1 LETLRGRATME
12 ELIDR
17 RPGLAFASL
26 TVVYA
31 AAIAGLSHVKLL
43 WLDELITLHI
53 ARLGN
58 SGAIWNALARGADPN
73 PPATHLLVHWSRMLF
88 GDHELADRL
97 PAALGYW
104 VGMLSLFAYLR
115 RRLPGT
121 WALGGTVLSLCMAGF
136 DYSYESRSYGIFY
149 GLAMLAFLCW
159 SWTVDPRSGRGQRI
173 AALAGMAV
181 ALACGISTNY
191 FAVLAFVPI
200 AVGEAVRTWE
210 RQRDKGLLRSIDWRI
225 WIATGVA
232 AAPLLLYR
240 PLIDH
245 AIARFAPYAWNKVS
259 LDAAFDSYTEMV
271 EIILYPLLALFVVAI
286 GMAFVERRVARMCPE
301 CRERVVPRWM
311 EPMLA
316 RRGEDVPQ
324 GLKPGIYPI
333 DGQSARLKSSPY
345 AIPTYEAAGAFCFMA
360 YPFIGYAI
368 ATIRGG
374 MLSPRFVIPV
384 CFGFAIAGALAAF
397 RLFGNMRRAGVVFLM
412 FVSAWFVC
420 RESVVAYW
428 YAEQK
433 DSFYKVLDELPHAEE
448 MLPANAPIVIPDPLL
463 ALAFQHY
470 APPAQAARA
479 VFAVDFP
486 AVRAF
491 RGDDSPEENLW
502 AGRGY
507 LYTLP
512 IETVAEFEKQ
522 GLGTEGLATKGPGT
536 EVGEGWEAPNNGD
549 YLILAGK
556 PNWLLRDLRLH
567 HYEVERLPLETHAS
581 EIGGFTPLAHGK
593 PEFYA
598 AHWGGEQALAPVP
611 FRAED
616 DTPSAKA
623 LDTSGDT
630 EGGKP

>member
-1 LETLRGRATME
+1 MREVRGRAPIE

-17 RPGLAFASL
+17 RPRWAFVGL
-26 TVVYA
+26 TVAYA
-31 AAIAGLSHVKLL
+31 AVIACLSHMKLL

-53 ARLGN
+53 ARLGS

-73 PPATHLLVHWSRMLF
+73 PPATHLLVHWSRVLF
-88 GDHELADRL
+88 GDHELANRL

-115 RRLPGT
+115 RRMPGT
-121 WALGGTVLSLCMAGF
+121 WALAGTVLSLCMAAF

-159 SWTVDPRSGRGQRI
+159 SWTVDPRSGRGRRF
-173 AALAGMAV
+173 AALIGMAV
-181 ALACGISTNY
+181 ALAGGISTNY

-200 AVGEAVRTWE
+200 AIGEAVRTWK
-210 RQRDKGLLRSIDWRI
+210 RQGQRDKGLLRLIDWRI
-225 WIATGVA
+225 WIAMGVA
-232 AAPLLLYR
+232 AAPLFLYR
-240 PLIDH
+240 RLIDH

-259 LDAAFDSYTEMV
+259 QDAVFNSYTDMV
-271 EIILYPLLALFVVAI
+271 EIVLYPLLALFVLAI
-286 GMAFVERRVARMCPE
+286 GMAILERRVARMCPE
-301 CRERVVPRWM
+301 CRERVVPGWM
-311 EPMLA
+311 AAMMA
-316 RRGEDVPQ
+316 RRGEDIPR
-324 GLKPGIYPI
+324 GLKPGIFSSESQP
-333 DGQSARLKSSPY
+333 ARLKSCPY
-345 AIPTYEAAGAFCFMA
+345 AIPAYEAAGVFCFMA
-360 YPFIGYAI
+360 YPFIGYGI
-368 ATIRGG
+368 ATICGG

-384 CFGFAIAGALAAF
+384 CFGFAIVGALVAF
-397 RLFGNMRRAGVVFLM
+397 RLFGSMRRAGTAFLL
-412 FVSAWFVC
+412 FASAWFLC

-433 DSFYKVLDELPHAEE
+433 DSFYKLLDELPHAEA

-512 IETVAEFEKQ
+512 VETVAEFEKQ
-522 GLGTEGLATKGPGT
+522 GAREQGNEGTREQR
-536 EVGEGWEAPNNGD
+536 GD

-556 PNWLLRDLRLH
+556 PNWLLRDLHLH
-567 HYEVERLPLETHAS
+567 HYAVERLPLETHAS

-598 AHWGGEQALAPVP
+598 AHWGGEQALAPIA
-611 FRAED
+611 FRTEENA
-616 DTPSAKA
+616 PSAKA